1 MEIKSNNI
9 INTKGVNISTVFIS
23 LVIVV
28 PLVALLFSVLRV
40 DFDNFYYLWNNLLV
54 DYSLNTIYL
63 VLLTSFFSLI
73 FGIFPAWF
81 ISTSKFKGK
90 NLYDIILYLPLAI
103 PTYIM
108 AFTYSDILSYT
119 GPIQS
124 FTRKYMTEISNIL
137 NQYYLQIEILA
148 IIMGLALY
156 PYIYTACR
164 ISFSLVGSNYVDL
177 CRNLGMS
184 QMKTFFRI
192 ILPISRVAIFSG
204 LFLVIMEVLNEYGAV
219 KYFGVNTFT
228 SGIFRSWYSM
238 QDVDTA
244 SLLAVSLFIIV
255 LIFFFLERFTSSK
268 YKFNYLVNT
277 NQKSEFSLTNSRR
290 LIIHLICLIPIVFGF
305 LIPIL
310 FIINNVISEFSGI
323 NFSKLIDLIFNT
335 LLVSIVSAL
344 IIVMIAVLFQFFRKI
359 SKSRIVIVFSD
370 IISLTYALPGAV
382 IGLSL
387 ILLVTSFPQLINSNI
402 FIGSFFL
409 LIYAY
414 SIRHMAVGISPLKT
428 SFEKHPSS
436 YDDTGI
442 NLGLT
447 PFKLF
452 KKIHLPIN
460 KSAIIIA
467 FLLCFIDIMKEL
479 PITLILRPF
488 NFDTLAVQTYQYAI
502 EEMIPKS
509 AVYSLSIVMIGS
521 ILLIFLKNI
530 VNKYIDVSK
539 G

>member
-73 FGIFPAWF
+73 FGIFPAWL
-81 ISTSKFKGK
+81 ISTSKFKCK

-124 FTRKYMTEISNIL
+124 FTRKYMPEISNIL
-137 NQYYLQIEILA
+137 NQDYLQIEILA

-192 ILPISRVAIFSG
+192 IIPISRVAIFSG

-255 LIFFFLERFTSSK
+255 VIFFFLERFTSSK

-344 IIVMIAVLFQFFRKI
+344 IIVMIAVLFQYFRKI

-387 ILLVTSFPQLINSNI
+387 ILLVTSFPQLINPNI

>member
-1 MEIKSNNI
+1 
-9 INTKGVNISTVFIS
+9 
-23 LVIVV
+23 
-28 PLVALLFSVLRV
+28 
-40 DFDNFYYLWNNLLV
+40 
-54 DYSLNTIYL
+54 
-63 VLLTSFFSLI
+63 
-73 FGIFPAWF
+73 
-81 ISTSKFKGK
+81 
-90 NLYDIILYLPLAI
+90 
-103 PTYIM
+103 
-108 AFTYSDILSYT
+108 
-119 GPIQS
+119 
-124 FTRKYMTEISNIL
+124 
-137 NQYYLQIEILA
+137 
-148 IIMGLALY
+148 
-156 PYIYTACR
+156 
-164 ISFSLVGSNYVDL
+164 
-177 CRNLGMS
+177 
-184 QMKTFFRI
+184 
-192 ILPISRVAIFSG
+192 
-204 LFLVIMEVLNEYGAV
+204 
-219 KYFGVNTFT
+219 
-228 SGIFRSWYSM
+228 
-238 QDVDTA
+238 
-244 SLLAVSLFIIV
+244 
-255 LIFFFLERFTSSK
+255 
-268 YKFNYLVNT
+268 LVNT

>member
-1 MEIKSNNI
+1 MEIRSNNI
-9 INTKGVNISTVFIS
+9 INNRGANISTVFIS
-23 LVIVV
+23 LLIVV
-28 PLVALLFSVLRV
+28 PLFALFLSVFKV
-40 DFDNFYYLWNNLLV
+40 DLDNFYYLWDNLLI

-81 ISTSKFKGK
+81 ISTSRFKGRT
-90 NLYDIILYLPLAI
+90 LYDILLYLPLAI

-108 AFTYSDILSYT
+108 AFTYSDLLSYT

-124 FTRKYMTEISNIL
+124 FTRKYVPEISNIL
-137 NQYYLQIEILA
+137 NQDYLQIEVLA

-164 ISFSLVGSNYVDL
+164 ISFSLVGSNYINL

-192 ILPISRVAIFSG
+192 VLPISRVAIFSG

-219 KYFGVNTFT
+219 RYFGVNTFT
-228 SGIFRSWYSM
+228 SGIFRSWNSM

-255 LIFFFLERFTSSK
+255 VIFFFLERFTSSK
-268 YKFNYLVNT
+268 YQFNYSVNT
-277 NQKSEFSLTNSRR
+277 NQESNFSLTRSR
-290 LIIHLICLIPIVFGF
+290 LIIVHLICLTPIIFGF

-310 FIINNVISEFSGI
+310 FIINNVIGEFSGI
-323 NFSKLIDLIFNT
+323 NFNKLIDLIFNT
-335 LLVSIVSAL
+335 LSVSIASAL
-344 IIVMIAVLFQFFRKI
+344 IIIIIGVLFQFFRKI
-359 SKSRIVIVFSD
+359 SKSRIVIFFSD

-387 ILLVTSFPQLINSNI
+387 IILVTSFPNLINSNV

-409 LIYAY
+409 LVYAY
-414 SIRHMAVGISPLKT
+414 SIRHMAVGISPLKS
-428 SFEKHPSS
+428 SFEKHPST
-436 YDDTGI
+436 YDDTGT

-452 KKIHLPIN
+452 NKIHLPIN

-509 AVYSLSIVMIGS
+509 GVYSLSIVMIGS
-521 ILLIFLKNI
+521 ILLIFLKNV
-530 VNKYIDVSK
+530 VNKQID
-539 G
+539 